1 MNLSHLSACLM
12 FSLLLSSPVSWSGV
26 GATESQADS
35 VIHEILAAKISQR
48 YEELFIKSVEKY
60 NSKREDL
67 PLLRVNRKGVAETT
81 IGPHSLSF
89 NSATLYEGYVL
100 VNEKKLNLRNVD
112 IKDVQNILT
121 TKKTTSTILDF
132 FISRA
137 YAQGNEF
144 ELLLFKTVISVKRN
158 FKDFSCWLD
167 KCEME
172 QTRHNFE
179 LVMKEIKD
187 KAEACKANPESDEID
202 EFAYRLTDYMEYQ
215 SGKFDL
221 QMNLEKSFNNY
232 PESELTCQKFV
243 EHAYAD
249 EVMKRTSGNERR
261 GYGGVSSV
269 EAMENGETNDQQF
282 KAYIQSICQ
291 PYTEL
296 RNCLVQNRFSAQTRI
311 YNQMR
316 SEGKEAAPG
325 PTYRVAPRGSS
336 ATRQ

>member
-1 MNLSHLSACLM
+1 MKIANIRTALM
-12 FSLLLSSPVSWSGV
+12 FSLLISAPGWSGV
-26 GATESQADS
+26 GATESQADA
-35 VIHEILAAKISQR
+35 VIHEILAAKISHR
-48 YEELFIKSVEKY
+48 YEELFMKSVKEY
-60 NSKREDL
+60 NAERGDL
-67 PLLRVNRKGVAETT
+67 PLLRLNKNGVAETT
-81 IGPHSLSF
+81 VGPHALSF
-89 NSATLYEGYVL
+89 SSATLYEGYVL
-100 VNEKKLNLRNVD
+100 VNEKKLTLRNVD
-112 IKDVQNILT
+112 INAVQNILSS
-121 TKKTTSTILDF
+121 KKVTSAIFAF
-132 FISRA
+132 FISHA
-137 YAQGNEF
+137 YAEGNAF
-144 ELLLFKTVISVKRN
+144 EHLLFKTVISVKKN

-179 LVMKEIKD
+179 LVMKDIED
-187 KAEACKANPESDEID
+187 KAEKCKANPESDEID

-221 QMNLEKSFNNY
+221 QMNLEKSFNKY
-232 PESELTCQKFV
+232 PESGLTCQKFV

-249 EVMKRTSGNERR
+249 EVAKRTSGNERR

-296 RNCLVQNRFSAQTRI
+296 RNCLVQNRFSSQARI
-311 YNQMR
+311 YNRMR
-316 SEGKEAAPG
+316 TDGKEGAPG
-325 PTYRVAPRGSS
+325 PTYKVAPRRSS